1 MTLAEVH
8 VKWSVILRW
17 LTARTVI
24 MMLFQ
29 KTSTKTFLFK
39 EHFDLSY
46 VRNIAMR
53 ILIFTFTFNLNF
65 KIRIFNMFFHI
76 FVLLLM

>member
-1 MTLAEVH
+1 MISDLKMTH
-8 VKWSVILRW
+8 CPNPC
-17 LTARTVI
+17 VI

-39 EHFDLSY
+39 EYFDLSY

-53 ILIFTFTFNLNF
+53 ILIFTFNLNF
-65 KIRIFNMFFHI
+65 KIRIFNMFFYI

>member
-1 MTLAEVH
+1 MRNH
-8 VKWSVILRW
+8 DVISK
-17 LTARTVI
+17 I
-24 MMLFQ
+24 FY
-29 KTSTKTFLFK
+29 KDFLFK
-39 EHFDLSY
+39 EYFDLSY

-65 KIRIFNMFFHI
+65 KIRIFNMFFYI

>member
-1 MTLAEVH
+1 MISDLKMTH
-8 VKWSVILRW
+8 CPNRDHDVISK
-17 LTARTVI
+17 
-24 MMLFQ
+24 F
-29 KTSTKTFLFK
+29 KTSIKTFLFK

-65 KIRIFNMFFHI
+65 KIRIFNMFFYI

>member
-1 MTLAEVH
+1 MRNYD
-8 VKWSVILRW
+8 VISKN
-17 LTARTVI
+17 
-24 MMLFQ
+24 FY
-29 KTSTKTFLFK
+29 KDFLFK
-39 EHFDLSY
+39 EYFDLSY

-65 KIRIFNMFFHI
+65 KIRIFNMLFYI

>member
-1 MTLAEVH
+1 MISDLKMTH
-8 VKWSVILRW
+8 CPNPC
-17 LTARTVI
+17 VI

-39 EHFDLSY
+39 EYFDLSY
-46 VRNIAMR
+46 VRNIAMI

-65 KIRIFNMFFHI
+65 KIRIFNMFFYI

>member
-1 MTLAEVH
+1 MISDLKMTH
-8 VKWSVILRW
+8 CPNRDHDVISK
-17 LTARTVI
+17 
-24 MMLFQ
+24 F
-29 KTSTKTFLFK
+29 KTSIKTFLFK

-53 ILIFTFTFNLNF
+53 ILIFTFNLNF
-65 KIRIFNMFFHI
+65 KIRIFNMFFYI